1 MVIEGISRSDICA
14 AVVTFFPEPETAEH
28 LLALAPQVGRI
39 LVIDN
44 GSPPE
49 SLELI
54 ESVARN
60 IAVSVVRLG
69 SNLGIAT
76 ALNTALHLAATQGF
90 RWLATFDQDSRA
102 TESMLEEM
110 AHALAAFP
118 ERDRVGLVAPLHQDR
133 RVGITV
139 SDGRCEE
146 AGPDWNV
153 IRTTMTSGNLVNIA
167 AAQAV
172 GGFDDSLFIDYVDHE
187 FCLRLRRRGYRIL
200 GATRAVLDH
209 ALGNLEMRSL
219 GVARMGVTHHSAL
232 RRYYITRNRML
243 VWRGYWRS
251 EPAWVLRDMRRFLSE
266 SAGIVLFEKDAGA
279 KVRMTLR
286 GIRDALRDVRGAF
299 DPAR

>member
-1 MVIEGISRSDICA
+1 
-14 AVVTFFPEPETAEH
+14 
-28 LLALAPQVGRI
+28 
-39 LVIDN
+39 
-44 GSPPE
+44 
-49 SLELI
+49 
-54 ESVARN
+54 
-60 IAVSVVRLG
+60 VSVVRLG

-76 ALNTALHLAATQGF
+76 ALNTGLRLAASQGF

-102 TESMLEEM
+102 TPSMLQEM
-110 AHALAAFP
+110 TQALAAFP

-139 SDGRCEE
+139 SDGRREQ
-146 AGPDWNV
+146 AGPGWNV

-167 AAQAV
+167 TAQAV

-187 FCLRLRRRGYRIL
+187 FCLRLRRRGYCIL
-200 GATRAVLDH
+200 EATRAVLDH
-209 ALGNLEMRSL
+209 ALGNMEMRSL

-251 EPAWVLRDMRRFLSE
+251 EPAWVLRDVRRFLSE

-279 KVRMTLR
+279 KVRMALR
-286 GIRDALRDVRGAF
+286 GIRDASRNVRGAF

>member
-1 MVIEGISRSDICA
+1 VVIEGIARSDICA
-14 AVVTFFPEPETAEH
+14 AVVTFFPEPESAEH
-28 LLALAPQVGRI
+28 LRALAPQVGRI

-49 SLELI
+49 SLEPI
-54 ESVARN
+54 ESAART

-76 ALNTALHLAATQGF
+76 ALNTGLRLAASQGF

-110 AHALAAFP
+110 AKALAAFP

-139 SDGRCEE
+139 SDGRHEE
-146 AGPDWNV
+146 AGPGWNV

-172 GGFDDSLFIDYVDHE
+172 GGFDESLFIDYVDHE

-200 GATRAVLDH
+200 EATRAVLDH

-219 GVARMGVTHHSAL
+219 GMARMGVTHHPAL

-266 SAGIVLFEKDAGA
+266 SAGIVLFEKDAAA

-286 GIRDALRDVRGAF
+286 GIRDASRNLRGAF